1 MPISTYSQRAS
12 KDSIIVSDGQPIE
25 SSGCVNLSVIIV
37 MEISKVTRITVKVMF
52 LKKISLFHA
61 FCSFVFVY

>member
-12 KDSIIVSDGQPIE
+12 KDSVVVSDGQPIE

-52 LKKISLFHA
+52 LKKN
-61 FCSFVFVY
+61 